1 VKWGRHR
8 EDARLRA
15 ELERLRIDYA
25 NLLDVLT
32 AERAHADAYIAF
44 LTGDPYPR
52 WIARHTVRPAE
63 LERRRRIAL
72 GLQYRPTFS
81 LLMHT
86 AETAHEQL
94 RAAIAAVAAQ
104 AYDAWQLCAT
114 VPANDG
120 AARTAVDEYAA
131 ADPRIVPVVVEGTGP
146 AAALAAALARATGEF
161 VGVVDADGLIPAHAL
176 AEFALELNLH
186 VDADVLYCDSDSID
200 QNDYRHDAHFKPEW
214 SPDTLLSRDYIGRL
228 ALMRRSIV
236 EAAGGFRSDFE
247 GSHEWDLLLRVA
259 ERTNR
264 AVRVPDVLYHVR
276 SPHLPHAAID
286 LAMLTAAIS
295 RRGEP
300 GTVAATAHPGTY
312 AIRYELRAPAHA
324 TLIIPTRDAAADVDT
339 CLRSIFTRSTYRD
352 FDVLLVDNGST
363 DPEALALFKRWSRDE
378 PRVRVIRDDSPFNFS
393 RLNNAAA
400 KVTGAD
406 FLIFLNNDT
415 EVIAPDWME
424 CLLEQAQRPSIGAV
438 GALLLYPDD
447 TVQHAGVVI
456 GLGGAADHSHKHF
469 RSGDPGYFGALAGT
483 TNYSAVTAA
492 CLAIRR
498 ELFEAIGG
506 FDEQLAVAYN
516 DVDLCLRL
524 LASGKRNVFVP
535 GARLYH
541 FESKSRGADVDGSRA
556 KRFREEMQLLQK
568 RWRIGIVDD
577 PYYNPNLTLAKEN
590 FAIDA

>member
-1 VKWGRHR
+1 MGES
-8 EDARLRA
+8 EDSRLRA

-32 AERAHADAYIAF
+32 AERAHAEAHVAL

-72 GLQYRPTFS
+72 ALPYRPVFS
-81 LLMHT
+81 LLMDT
-86 AETAHEQL
+86 AGAAHDEL
-94 RAAIAAVAAQ
+94 RAALAALATQ

-114 VPANDG
+114 VLANDS
-120 AARTAVDEYAA
+120 ATRALLEEYAA
-131 ADPRIVPVVVEGTGP
+131 ADPRVVPVVVEAAGP
-146 AAALAAALARATGEF
+146 ATALAAALSRATGEF
-161 VGVVDADGLIPAHAL
+161 AGVVDADGLLPAHAL

-186 VDADVLYCDSDSID
+186 PDADVLYGDSDSID
-200 QNDYRHDAHFKPEW
+200 RNDYRHDPHFKPAW

-228 ALMRRSIV
+228 ALMRRSLM
-236 EAAGGFRSDFE
+236 EAAGGFRIYFE
-247 GSHEWDLLLRVA
+247 GSHEWDLLLRVT
-259 ERTNR
+259 ERTDR
-264 AVRVPDVLYHVR
+264 VLRVPDVLYHVR
-276 SPHLPHAAID
+276 SPRAPEAAMD
-286 LAMLTAAIS
+286 VAMLTTTIA

-300 GTVAATAHPGTY
+300 GTVEATAHPGTY
-312 AIRYELRAPAHA
+312 AVRYALREPARA
-324 TLIIPTRDAAADVDT
+324 TLIVPTRDAAADVDT
-339 CLRSIFTRSTYRD
+339 CLRSVFSRSTYRD

-363 DPEALALFKRWSRDE
+363 DPGALALFERWSREE
-378 PRVRVIRDDSPFNFS
+378 PRVRVVRDDSPFNFS

-400 KVTGAD
+400 KLTGAD
-406 FLIFLNNDT
+406 YLIFLNNDT

-424 CLLEQAQRPSIGAV
+424 RLLEQAQRPSIGAA

-447 TVQHAGVVI
+447 TVQHGGVVI
-456 GLGGAADHSHKHF
+456 GLGGCADHSHKHF
-469 RSGDPGYFGALAGT
+469 RSGDPGYFGALAGV

-498 ELFEAIGG
+498 ELFEAVGG
-506 FDEQLAVAYN
+506 FDEQFAVAYN

-541 FESKSRGADVDGSRA
+541 FESKSRGVDVDGSRA
-556 KRFREEMQLLQK
+556 KRFRDEMRLLQE
-568 RWRIGIVDD
+568 RWRIGVIDD